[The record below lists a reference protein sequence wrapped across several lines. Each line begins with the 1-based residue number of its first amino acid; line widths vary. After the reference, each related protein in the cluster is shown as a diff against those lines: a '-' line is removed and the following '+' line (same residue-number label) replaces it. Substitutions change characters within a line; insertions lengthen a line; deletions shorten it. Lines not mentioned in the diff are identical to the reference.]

1 MKDDI
6 RNILDPGSTFSEDDV
21 LGLLTHA
28 QKKKTNVWGTIM
40 FFRRHNQLTLALDW
54 LREQGDKKLSQLA
67 DVLPKYF
74 EELECKPKTPM
85 VGIDIHKHEQGVTER
100 FEAQSRAIVINN

>member
-1 MKDDI
+1 MIDDI

-21 LGLLTHA
+21 LGLLAHA
-28 QKKKTNVWGTIM
+28 QKKKTNVWRTIM
-40 FFRRHNQLTLALDW
+40 FFRRHNQLTLAMDW

-74 EELECKPKTPM
+74 GELDRKPATPL
-85 VGIDIHKHEQGVTER
+85 VSINKNEQIVKQEYQ
-100 FEAQSRAIVINN
+100 AQSNAQVINL